1 MKNRHGISKFK
12 LLRFIILLTLLF
24 AFVSC
29 EKKIK
34 CKHCNGAGLVWT
46 DYDYRKCESCKG
58 SGKKAISKKRA
69 YITPIALNK

>member
-1 MKNRHGISKFK
+1 MKNQNGISKFK
-12 LLRFIILLTLLF
+12 LLRFIISLTLVF
-24 AFVSC
+24 ALVSC

-34 CKHCNGAGLVWT
+34 CEKCDGVGIVWS

-69 YITPIALNK
+69 DITPIALNK